1 MRFDGG
7 GDYTKTAAFMA
18 DLPWMVPPER
28 EAVGATLSDDRL
40 PNSGISMSYATGLHD
55 YLHGCHWFGSCFW
68 VDWIYPIA
76 VPTLKPDL
84 AAPLTFALV
93 AAGRDP
99 AMQAIGRAPGL
110 RRPGIL

>member
-1 MRFDGG
+1 LWLQQPDRVFRLAPLPALAAVYLQLKANMDAQDGEQVSEFL
-7 GDYTKTAAFMA
+7 TQARRSIA
-18 DLPWMVPPER
+18 D
-28 EAVGATLSDDRL
+28 
-40 PNSGISMSYATGLHD
+40 
-55 YLHGCHWFGSCFW
+55 GSCFW